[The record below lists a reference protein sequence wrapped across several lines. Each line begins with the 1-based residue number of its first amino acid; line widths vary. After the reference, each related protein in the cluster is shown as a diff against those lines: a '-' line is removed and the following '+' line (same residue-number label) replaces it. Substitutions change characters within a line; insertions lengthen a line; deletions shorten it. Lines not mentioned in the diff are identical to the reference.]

1 MPKGRPTKYSDE
13 VLEGAKDYLKNFR
26 ELGDMIP
33 SVVGLADE
41 LCVTPKTLYNW
52 SEKHPDFLHMLE
64 RINSKQHR
72 TLLSGGLSGEMNSNI
87 TKLVLAKH
95 DYSDKTQTDVTSG
108 GESIVPTGLQR
119 TLVSS
124 PHVDS

>member
-1 MPKGRPTKYSDE
+1 MPGGRPTKFSDE
-13 VLEGAKDYLKNFR
+13 VLEKAEDYLKNYR

-41 LCVTPKTLYNW
+41 LCVSVKTLYNW
-52 SEKHPDFLHMLE
+52 SEKHPQFLHMLE
-64 RINSKQHR
+64 RINSRQHR
-72 TLLSGGLSGEMNSNI
+72 VLLSGGLSGEMNSNI

-108 GESIVPTGLQR
+108 GESIVRTGMQC
-119 TLVSS
+119 TLES
-124 PHVDS
+124 

>member
-1 MPKGRPTKYSDE
+1 MPVGRPTKYSDE
-13 VLEGAKDYLKNFR
+13 VIEKAEGYLKNYR

-41 LCVTPKTLYNW
+41 LCVTQKTLYNW
-52 SEKHPDFLHMLE
+52 SEKHPKFLHMLE
-64 RINSKQHR
+64 RINARQHR

-95 DYSDKTQTDVTSG
+95 DYSDKQAVDATSSDG
-108 GESIVPTGLQR
+108 SMTPQVIERVIIKPDHGS
-119 TLVSS
+119 
-124 PHVDS
+124 

>member
-1 MPKGRPTKYSDE
+1 MPGGRPTKFSDE
-13 VLEGAKDYLKNFR
+13 VLEKAEDYLKNYR

-41 LCVTPKTLYNW
+41 LCVSVKTLYNW
-52 SEKHPDFLHMLE
+52 SEKHPQFLHMLE
-64 RINSKQHR
+64 RINARQHR

-95 DYSDKTQTDVTSG
+95 DYSDRTQTDVTSG

>member
-1 MPKGRPTKYSDE
+1 MPGGRPTKFSDE
-13 VLEGAKDYLKNFR
+13 VLEKAEDYLKNYR

-41 LCVTPKTLYNW
+41 LCVSVKTLYNW
-52 SEKHPDFLHMLE
+52 SEKHPQFLHMLE
-64 RINSKQHR
+64 RINSRQHR
-72 TLLSGGLSGEMNSNI
+72 VLLSGGLSGEMNSNI

>member
-1 MPKGRPTKYSDE
+1 MPGGRPTKFSDE
-13 VLEGAKDYLKNFR
+13 VLEKAEDYLKNYR

-41 LCVTPKTLYNW
+41 LCVSVKTLYNG
-52 SEKHPDFLHMLE
+52 SEKHPQFLHMLE
-64 RINSKQHR
+64 RINSRQHR
-72 TLLSGGLSGEMNSNI
+72 VLLSGGLSGEMNSNI

>member
-95 DYSDKTQTDVTSG
+95 DYSDKQAVDATSSDG
-108 GESIVPTGLQR
+108 SMTPQVIERVIIKPDHGS
-119 TLVSS
+119 
-124 PHVDS
+124 